1 MIIARATIIFAPEEI
16 PSTYG
21 PAIGL
26 EKNVCNKNPER
37 ASAPPRIPAIRTRGR
52 RIFQIIFICT
62 CVPFFRNRI
71 RKISG
76 TEICTFPVLM
86 FSTTIMQKTAAS
98 TAKTH
103 IYLVFLF
110 QLFFIPACPIFFS
123 VFYFTWYKNVI
134 LLSSPPVSI
143 RFISVISSP
152 TISVA

>member
-86 FSTTIMQKTAAS
+86 FSTTIMQKLLPAPQRLPYILYS
-98 TAKTH
+98 FSS
-103 IYLVFLF
+103 YFSFLPVPF
-110 QLFFIPACPIFFS
+110 
-123 VFYFTWYKNVI
+123 
-134 LLSSPPVSI
+134 SSPFSI
-143 RFISVISSP
+143 LHGIKMSSCFHRRLSASDSYP
-152 TISVA
+152 